1 MATVQSKRAAKDEID
16 SKIIGLLLGDA
27 RRTFAEIGK
36 EIGISKNTVWNRYKN
51 MTKKGIINGA
61 TIQINYKKLGYDAVG
76 ILLMD
81 VDPPQIEQVSRYIKA
96 RLPDAFG
103 PFLSSSRY
111 NLRAVVPLKTINE
124 LGKIKEELRK
134 KAGIT
139 ELDSSIWTD
148 IWLTPENLSLI
159 PNRATEL
166 SNKKTSDNTTFDTDE
181 IDTHIINELANNSRM
196 SFTVLAKQ
204 LGISVDT
211 VARRYESL
219 REEGVIVSRIQ
230 IDPMKIGYYA
240 LAHFQFRTAFDQD
253 VDAIISEIFPI
264 ADVFYIMKCRGDT
277 NIGVV
282 LMVKSIQDMLR
293 KGDCITKIRG
303 LKRRE
308 TVVTAITEKWP
319 IPRTYTSTLSRNLT
333 MN

>member
-1 MATVQSKRAAKDEID
+1 MDEID
-16 SKIIGLLLGDA
+16 LKIIGHLLEDA

-36 EIGISKNTVWNRYKN
+36 EIGISKNAVWNRYKN
-51 MTKKGIINGA
+51 LTKKGIINGA
-61 TIQINYKKLGYDAVG
+61 TVQINYKKLGYDAVG
-76 ILLMD
+76 ILLMG
-81 VDPPQIEQVSRYIKA
+81 VDPLQIEQVSTYIKA

-103 PFLSSSRY
+103 PFLSASRY

-124 LGKIKEELRK
+124 LVKIKEELRK

-166 SNKKTSDNTTFDTDE
+166 LNKTTDNSIFDADE
-181 IDTHIINELANNSRM
+181 IDIHIINELANDSRM
-196 SFTVLAKQ
+196 SFIVLAKQ

-211 VARRYESL
+211 VARRYENL

-240 LAHFQFRTAFDQD
+240 LANFYLRTASNQD
-253 VDAIISEIFPI
+253 VEAIISEIFPI
-264 ADVFYIMKCRGDT
+264 PDVIYIMKCSGDT

-293 KGDCITKIRG
+293 KGDWITRIRG
-303 LKRRE
+303 LERRE
-308 TVVTAITEKWP
+308 TIVTAITEKWP
-319 IPRTYTSTLSRNLT
+319 IPRTYTSTLSRNLALI
-333 MN
+333 

>member
-1 MATVQSKRAAKDEID
+1 MTTSQSHCGAKDEID
-16 SKIIGLLLGDA
+16 LKLIGFLLWDA

-36 EIGISKNTVWNRYKN
+36 EIGISKNAVWNRYKN

-81 VDPPQIEQVSRYIKA
+81 VNPSQIDQVSRYVKA

-103 PFLSSSRY
+103 PFLSASHY
-111 NLRAVVPLKTINE
+111 NLRAVVPLKTVNE

-159 PNRATEL
+159 PNRAPEL
-166 SNKKTSDNTTFDTDE
+166 LNKKATDDSIFGADK
-181 IDTHIINELANNSRM
+181 IDTHIINGLANDSRM
-196 SFTVLAKQ
+196 SFIVLAKQ

-211 VARRYESL
+211 VARRYENL
-219 REEGVIVSRIQ
+219 RKEGVIVSRIQ
-230 IDPMKIGYYA
+230 IDPVKIGYYA
-240 LAHFQFRTAFDQD
+240 LAHYQFGTESGYD
-253 VDAIISEIFPI
+253 VDAIINEIFPVPE
-264 ADVFYIMKCRGDT
+264 VFYIMKCRGDT

-293 KGDCITKIRG
+293 KGDYITGIRG

-319 IPRTYTSTLSRNLT
+319 IARTYTSTLNRNLT
-333 MN
+333 IT

>member
-1 MATVQSKRAAKDEID
+1 MTTLQSKSNAKDEID
-16 SKIIGLLLGDA
+16 LRIIGHLLEDA

-51 MTKKGIINGA
+51 LTKRGIINGA

-76 ILLMD
+76 ILLID
-81 VDPPQIEQVSRYIKA
+81 VDQSQIEQVSTYIKA
-96 RLPDAFG
+96 RLPNAFG
-103 PFLSSSRY
+103 PFLSASHY

-124 LGKIKEELRK
+124 LGQIKEELRK

-159 PNRATEL
+159 PNLAPEL
-166 SNKKTSDNTTFDTDE
+166 SNKKATYNSIFDADK
-181 IDTHIINELANNSRM
+181 IDTHMINELANDSRM
-196 SFTVLAKQ
+196 SFVVLAKQ

-211 VARRYESL
+211 VARRYENM

-230 IDPMKIGYYA
+230 IDPMKIGYHA
-240 LAHFQFRTAFDQD
+240 LAHFQLRTAPSHD
-253 VDAIISEIFPI
+253 VDNIINEIFPI
-264 ADVFYIMKCRGDT
+264 PDVFYIMKCRGET

-293 KGDCITKIRG
+293 KGDCITGIRG
-303 LKRRE
+303 LKSRE
-308 TVVTAITEKWP
+308 TVVTELTEKWP
-319 IPRTYTSTLSRNLT
+319 IPRTYTSTLCKNLT
-333 MN
+333 AT

>member
-36 EIGISKNTVWNRYKN
+36 KI
-51 MTKKGIINGA
+51 A
-61 TIQINYKKLGYDAVG
+61 YDAVG

-139 ELDSSIWTD
+139 DLDSSIWTD

-159 PNRATEL
+159 PNRATEPL
-166 SNKKTSDNTTFDTDE
+166 NKKTTDNSTFDADE
-181 IDTHIINELANNSRM
+181 IDTQIIKELANDSRV

-211 VARRYESL
+211 VARRYENL
-219 REEGVIVSRIQ
+219 RESGVIVSRIQ
-230 IDPMKIGYYA
+230 IDPMKIGYHA
-240 LAHFQFRTAFDQD
+240 LAHFYLRTASGHD
-253 VDAIISEIFPI
+253 VDAIIS
-264 ADVFYIMKCRGDT
+264 
-277 NIGVV
+277 
-282 LMVKSIQDMLR
+282 
-293 KGDCITKIRG
+293 
-303 LKRRE
+303 
-308 TVVTAITEKWP
+308 
-319 IPRTYTSTLSRNLT
+319 
-333 MN
+333 

>member
-1 MATVQSKRAAKDEID
+1 MATVQPKRAAKDEID
-16 SKIIGLLLGDA
+16 LKIIGHLLEDA

-36 EIGISKNTVWNRYKN
+36 EIGISKNAVWSRYKN

-61 TIQINYKKLGYDAVG
+61 TVQINYKKLGCDAVG

-81 VDPPQIEQVSRYIKA
+81 VEPSQIEQVSNYVKA

-103 PFLSSSRY
+103 PFLSDSRY

-139 ELDSSIWTD
+139 DLDSSIWTD

-159 PNRATEL
+159 PNRAPEL
-166 SNKKTSDNTTFDTDE
+166 SNKKTTDNSIFDADE
-181 IDTHIINELANNSRM
+181 IDKHIINELANDSRT
-196 SFTVLAKQ
+196 SFRVLAKQ

-211 VARRYESL
+211 VARRYENL

-240 LAHFQFRTAFDQD
+240 LAHFYLRTTSGHD
-253 VDAIISEIFPI
+253 VDAVIREIFPI
-264 ADVFYIMKCRGDT
+264 PDVFYIMKCRGDI

-293 KGDCITKIRG
+293 KGDCITRIRG
-303 LKRRE
+303 VKRRE

-333 MN
+333 IT

>member
-1 MATVQSKRAAKDEID
+1 MTMVQSQRGTKNEID
-16 SKIIGLLLGDA
+16 LKIIGFLLEDA

-36 EIGISKNTVWNRYKN
+36 ELGISKNAVWSHYEN
-51 MTKKGIINGA
+51 MTIKGIINGA

-76 ILLMD
+76 IFLMD
-81 VDPPQIEQVSRYIKA
+81 VDPPQIEQVSNYVKA

-103 PFLSSSRY
+103 PFLSASRY
-111 NLRAVVPLKTINE
+111 NLRAVVPLKTVNE

-139 ELDSSIWTD
+139 ELDSAIWTD

-166 SNKKTSDNTTFDTDE
+166 LNKKSTDNSIFDADE
-181 IDTHIINELANNSRM
+181 IDTHIINELANDSRM

-211 VARRYESL
+211 VARRYEKL

-240 LAHFQFRTAFDQD
+240 LAHFQLRTAPDQD
-253 VDAIISEIFPI
+253 VDAIIREIFPI
-264 ADVFYIMKCRGDT
+264 PDVFYIMKCCGDT

-293 KGDCITKIRG
+293 KGEYITGIRG
-303 LKRRE
+303 LRRRE
-308 TVVTAITEKWP
+308 TVVTALTEKWP
-319 IPRTYTSTLSRNLT
+319 IPRTYTSTLSRNLA
-333 MN
+333 MA